1 MKNNEKCRIKVIIGA
16 WLSSVLIS
24 ASLLTASTILAQ
36 NKIVYIIYVK
46 GEITRRIPSSIER
59 SLRDAEAAGADAV
72 ILEINTFGGW
82 LDACVKVR
90 DDILNSEIRSIA
102 FINTRAISAG
112 ALISLAA
119 DTIIMAPGATIGA
132 STPVNFL
139 GNKASEKVISYWRAE
154 MRATAEKNKR
164 TVRIADAMVDEA
176 VEIPGLIERGK
187 LLTLTTKEALKYEIA
202 DYQAEDIAE
211 VLKTIGMS
219 GAQVIEGPTRTDN
232 MKEWLKP
239 QLIWF
244 SVGLIFLVLEFA
256 IPGLITVFFGIGAW
270 IVAILCLLLDISLN
284 TQLFIFI
291 VSSVV
296 LLVALRKWLKTFS
309 AGRDAP
315 SQFEAET
322 LEAFLGKKAIVTK
335 EITRNMKGKVEFRGT
350 YWDAEADETI
360 PEGASVEILDK
371 DNITLLVKLL

>member
-1 MKNNEKCRIKVIIGA
+1 MKVIIGI
-16 WLSSVLIS
+16 WLSSALII
-24 ASLLTASTILAQ
+24 ASLLTVSTSLAQ
-36 NKIVYIIYVK
+36 NNIVYIIYIK
-46 GEITRRIPSSIER
+46 EEITRRIPSYIER

-90 DDILNSEIRSIA
+90 DDILNSKIRTIA
-102 FINTRAISAG
+102 FIKTRAISAG

-119 DTIIMAPGATIGA
+119 DTIIMAPAATIGA

-139 GNKASEKVISYWRAE
+139 GEKAPEKIISYWRAE
-154 MRATAEKNKR
+154 MRATAERNKR
-164 TVRIADAMVDEA
+164 PVRIADAMVDEA

-187 LLTLTTKEALKYEIA
+187 LLTLTTQEALKYEIA

-219 GAQVIEGPTRTDN
+219 GAQVIQGPTRMDN

-244 SVGLIFLVLEFA
+244 IVGLIFLLLEFA

-291 VSSVV
+291 FSSVL
-296 LLVALRKWLKTFS
+296 LLVVLRKWLKTFS

-350 YWDAEADETI
+350 YWDAEAYETI

-371 DNITLLVKLL
+371 DHITLIVKLL